1 MVRGARPACRP
12 AAAWRAPER
21 RPACAGFTTKLSSAG
36 LIYKHFGLEA
46 VASMMQ
52 LPPEHPDVQTVYLKV
67 YKGFME
73 ALDAIDNGA
82 GHSAVLLAGSRQR

>member
-1 MVRGARPACRP
+1 
-12 AAAWRAPER
+12 
-21 RPACAGFTTKLSSAG
+21 
-36 LIYKHFGLEA
+36 
-46 VASMMQ
+46 MMQ

>member
-1 MVRGARPACRP
+1 V
-12 AAAWRAPER
+12 
-21 RPACAGFTTKLSSAG
+21 
-36 LIYKHFGLEA
+36 YKHFGLEA